1 MNLPLG
7 PCGRLWYNDLEISM
21 PHAISHRRT
30 VLVIED
36 DPDQRHTLQRQ
47 LEARDVRVVVAVD
60 GFDGLVELARCHPDA
75 VLSDIRMPAMDG
87 LEFARRMRRD
97 PRYRGMRLIAVTGLN
112 DPADLMAT
120 WRAGFDEHLPKPL
133 SSQALDR
140 IVQRLAIRSSTRP
153 EPTH

>member
-1 MNLPLG
+1 MH
-7 PCGRLWYNDLEISM
+7 
-21 PHAISHRRT
+21 HAVSPRRT

-36 DPDQRHTLQRQ
+36 DPDQRQTLQRQ

-60 GFDGLVELARCHPDA
+60 GFQGLDELARCHPDA

-87 LEFARRMRRD
+87 LEFARRMRSD
-97 PRYRGMRLIAVTGLN
+97 PRYRGMPLIAVTGLN
-112 DPADLMAT
+112 DSADVMAT

-140 IVQRLAIRSSTRP
+140 IVQRLVSRSSTRP
-153 EPTH
+153 EPIQ

>member
-1 MNLPLG
+1 MH
-7 PCGRLWYNDLEISM
+7 
-21 PHAISHRRT
+21 HAVSPRRT

-36 DPDQRHTLQRQ
+36 DPDQRDTLQRQ

-60 GFDGLVELARCHPDA
+60 GFHGLAELARCHPDA
-75 VLSDIRMPAMDG
+75 VLSDIRMPEMDG
-87 LEFARRMRRD
+87 LEFARRMRRN

-133 SSQALDR
+133 SSQVLDR
-140 IVQRLAIRSSTRP
+140 IVQRLVPRSSTRP